1 MTDEGYFGLSWEPTG
16 RRKFQGDVT
25 YFHILSR
32 FVRGKKASVI
42 SFPLDD

>member
-16 RRKFQGDVT
+16 RRQLQGNVR

-32 FVRGKKASVI
+32 FVHGGKVSVAS
-42 SFPLDD
+42 FRLNE